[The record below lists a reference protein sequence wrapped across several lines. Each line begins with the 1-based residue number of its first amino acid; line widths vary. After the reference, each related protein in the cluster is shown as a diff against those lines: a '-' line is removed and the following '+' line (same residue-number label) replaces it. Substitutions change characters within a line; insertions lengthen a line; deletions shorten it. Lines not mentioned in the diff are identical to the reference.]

1 MLHTARP
8 IEETTCLVETWAWQ
22 NWVEVGVPKFNGG
35 TGGKGETGGTRGV
48 EGRGTA
54 EDLEV

>member
-22 NWVEVGVPKFNGG
+22 KWVEVGAPKFNGG
-35 TGGKGETGGTRGV
+35 TGGREGGDRRNQRGGESRHS
-48 EGRGTA
+48 
-54 EDLEV
+54 